1 MSCGPVE
8 IGNNGDVGTYLI
20 TGATGGIGAALA
32 GKLHERGH
40 DLILSGRSVQR
51 LAAGSAEYSGARTL
65 VLDLADPA
73 GLADSLGDAELPRL
87 DGLVHS
93 AGALALGTV
102 EQSSVRDWLE
112 QLMVNVA
119 GPAELTRLLLPALR
133 AADGHVI
140 FVNSGSGL
148 RTNPGWGAYSAS
160 KHGERALADALRAEE
175 PGIRVTSVYPGRTA
189 TEMQR
194 KVRTHEDG
202 DYEPADYMS
211 PHTVAGVIMNALE
224 TPRDATIHDVSVRG

>member
-1 MSCGPVE
+1 VIDE
-8 IGNNGDVGTYLI
+8 NGVMGTYMI

-32 GKLHERGH
+32 AKLHDRGH
-40 DLILSGRSVQR
+40 DLILTGRSAER
-51 LAAGSAEYSGARTL
+51 LAAASAEHGGARTL

-73 GLADSLGDAELPRL
+73 RLAGSLGETELPSL

-93 AGALALGTV
+93 AGALELGTV
-102 EQSSVRDWLE
+102 EQSTVADWVE

-148 RTNPGWGAYSAS
+148 RANPGWGAYSAS

-194 KVRTHEDG
+194 KVRTHEEG
-202 DYEPADYMS
+202 DYEPSDYMS

-224 TPRDATIHDVSVRG
+224 TPRDATVHDVSVRG